1 MSTCYTNPEVQFGK
15 SQYHCR
21 LRKMKFHAF
30 SSVLMRRADSWSVSK
45 HFKYVRPVHA
55 HVYVFTH
62 IWTYDGLHIIAY
74 RIKSIHF
81 CEVLTM
87 FPDSVKISATIS
99 LVKFAHAFQI
109 HPVFLAKTGNADD
122 SVQTTEYAHAPG
134 LLKSYSHLP
143 PKPHQMAVPSSS
155 AKQEGNYEKASRKT
169 DTYVRTPFGL
179 EWS

>member
-1 MSTCYTNPEVQFGK
+1 MPRT
-15 SQYHCR
+15 
-21 LRKMKFHAF
+21 
-30 SSVLMRRADSWSVSK
+30 DSRIVSN
-45 HFKYVRPVHA
+45 HFRYVRPLYA

-74 RIKSIHF
+74 RIKSLHF

-87 FPDSVKISATIS
+87 ILASEKISATIS
-99 LVKFAHAFQI
+99 LVKIAQAFQI

-134 LLKSYSHLP
+134 LPKSCIHLL
-143 PKPHQMAVPSSS
+143 PKPHQMVVPSSS
-155 AKQEGNYEKASRKT
+155 AKQEGNYEKPSRKT

-179 EWS
+179 D